1 MVFVQLSAMI
11 LSVLC
16 REVSMKRLKD
26 EQTCV
31 SETGGVQSE
40 SEEKKGTVSDEKTS
54 EEKDMSAGQKV
65 GVTTEF
71 YFHVS
76 PDVTVCHCT
85 LVPDIVTE
93 GCVSIFVEGGVVLS
107 TVWELLVHCVG
118 EYRRHLQDGS

>member
-1 MVFVQLSAMI
+1 MVFVQLSAII

-16 REVSMKRLKD
+16 REVNMKRLKE

-40 SEEKKGTVSDEKTS
+40 SEEKKETVSDEKTS

-76 PDVTVCHCT
+76 P
-85 LVPDIVTE
+85 
-93 GCVSIFVEGGVVLS
+93 VVLS
-107 TVWELLVHCVG
+107 TVWQLLVHCVG
-118 EYRRHLQDGS
+118 EYRRPLQDGS

>member
-16 REVSMKRLKD
+16 REVGMMRLNE

-31 SETGGVQSE
+31 SETVGVQSE
-40 SEEKKGTVSDEKTS
+40 SEEKKGTVNDEKTS

-76 PDVTVCHCT
+76 PDVTPCHCT
-85 LVPDIVTE
+85 LVPDIMNECSATV
-93 GCVSIFVEGGVVLS
+93 FVGGGLILS
-107 TVWELLVHCVG
+107 MVWELLVHSVG
-118 EYRRHLQDGS
+118 ECKRPLQDG